1 MIINIRKADEFFY
14 NNQPIKKLQ
23 DKQMPSL
30 EREIHILF
38 YKGGAGNGDRT
49 RLTSLGSWDF
59 TTKLCPQLSWKR
71 LLSKSLCINYS
82 TKKPFWQVLFHQNKK
97 PASQRAFLLRATI
110 PGPPAGSAHSFGQ
123 AKSPLIRP
131 LPRTTFSYLIYMVV
145 FASRDKSTISFSKNK
160 RTTTTVKP
168 KPATPLLFMLQLYII
183 HNCL

>member
-1 MIINIRKADEFFY
+1 MLKISQTYYCICSNYSPCLHQKA
-14 NNQPIKKLQ
+14 KKLQ
-23 DKQMPSL
+23 GKQMPSL
-30 EREIHILF
+30 KRNNDMERV
-38 YKGGAGNGDRT
+38 T
-49 RLTSLGSWDF
+49 RLELATHSLGSYCS
-59 TTKLCPQLSWKR
+59 TTELYPQFWWKEQP
-71 LLSKSLCINYS
+71 SKSSCINYS
-82 TKKPFWQVLFHQNKK
+82 IKRAFLQVLFHQNKK

-110 PGPPAGSAHSFGQ
+110 PGPPAGSAHAFGQ

-168 KPATPLLFMLQLYII
+168 KPATPLLFILQLYII

>member
-1 MIINIRKADEFFY
+1 MLSTTAPNNTKA
-14 NNQPIKKLQ
+14 PSLATA
-23 DKQMPSL
+23 SL
-30 EREIHILF
+30 ERNNNME
-38 YKGGAGNGDRT
+38 RVT
-49 RLTSLGSWDF
+49 RLELATHSLGSYCS
-59 TTKLCPQLSWKR
+59 TTELYPQFWWKEQP
-71 LLSKSLCINYS
+71 SKSSCINYS
-82 TKKPFWQVLFHQNKK
+82 IKRAFLQVLFHQNKK

-110 PGPPAGSAHSFGQ
+110 PGPPAGSAHAFGQ
-123 AKSPLIRP
+123 AKSPLIWP